1 MKEKQLL
8 VHPRDKLK
16 KTNRLICIS
25 LYLLFNDV
33 YNCVKKSKFK
43 EDENQNID
51 YHYFLTMFGNATD
64 KEDMIR
70 KLWGGRCQ
78 KLLSGIL
85 IYLYK
90 LDQYFNPQ
98 LNTYKEF
105 FIKVYKNREILRKI
119 GCGEHKIIFPFIKI
133 FGEKKPLI
141 IRC

>member
-1 MKEKQLL
+1 MEEKQVL

-16 KTNRLICIS
+16 KTNRVTCAA

-33 YNCVKKSKFK
+33 YECVTKSKFK
-43 EDENQNID
+43 EDENRNID
-51 YHYFLTMFGNATD
+51 YHYFLTMFVKATE

-78 KLLSGIL
+78 KFLSGIL

-90 LDQYFNPQ
+90 LDPYFSPQ
-98 LNTYKEF
+98 LNTCEHF
-105 FIKVYKNREILRKI
+105 FIKVYKYRKI
-119 GCGEHKIIFPFIKI
+119 LSKIGSGEHKLVFPFKKLID
-133 FGEKKPLI
+133 EKKPLL